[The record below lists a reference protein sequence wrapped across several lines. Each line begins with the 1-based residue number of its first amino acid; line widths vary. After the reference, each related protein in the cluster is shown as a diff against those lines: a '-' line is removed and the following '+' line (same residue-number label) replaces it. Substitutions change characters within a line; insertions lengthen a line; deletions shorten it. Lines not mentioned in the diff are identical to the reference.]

1 MIYLLIFK
9 NILLVTKKEGFCKT
23 ITRYVKY
30 FCKSR
35 VLVKKS

>member
-1 MIYLLIFK
+1 MLYLLIFK
-9 NILLVTKKEGFCKT
+9 NILLVTKREGFSK
-23 ITRYVKY
+23 IIFRRVKY